1 MDRRSLLHALVTMPA
16 AFASPGA
23 SFAQGPEASEVGM
36 DGPVSVT
43 SLPKLK
49 GKLTLYLGR
58 GEGGLYEKIL
68 ESIQRRNP
76 DFELRIRRG
85 PSTALANTLVAESRF
100 GKPRADVFWSI
111 DASSLGLVVEAVE
124 PSALD
129 DELIALLKPEY
140 RYERW
145 LPISGRFRTLAYNPN
160 LVNLSELPDSIMT
173 LPDEDLRFGW
183 APAYGAFQSFVTAM
197 RLLEG
202 DDATGAWL
210 ESLKARSK
218 SYAGELNV
226 VMGTSQGES
235 DIGFANHYYT
245 LRLLQGRPDTP
256 LGLAFTRGD
265 AGCLLNASGT
275 VILKPSTLARDFVR
289 HLMTNEVQGY
299 LAREAFEVPLLEGVP
314 NPKGLPPLAS
324 LQPPRV
330 DLEKLADVRP
340 TLSLLRQTGV
350 L

>member
-1 MDRRSLLHALVTMPA
+1 MQRRSLLRALAALPA
-16 AFASPGA
+16 AYAWPVS
-23 SFAQGPEASEVGM
+23 SFAQDRAAEKSAATGV
-36 DGPVSVT
+36 VSVN

-68 ESIQRRNP
+68 KSIQRRNP
-76 DFELRIRRG
+76 DFELRVRRG

-111 DASSLGLVVEAVE
+111 DASSLGLVVNAVE
-124 PSALD
+124 PAPLESDLVG
-129 DELIALLKPEY
+129 LLKPEY

-145 LPISGRFRTLAYNPN
+145 LPISGRFRTLAYNSDS
-160 LVNLSELPDSIMT
+160 VNPSELPDSIMK
-173 LPDEDLRFGW
+173 LPDQDLRFGW

-197 RLLEG
+197 LLLEG
-202 DDATGAWL
+202 EDATGTWL
-210 ESLKARSK
+210 ESLKSRSK

-226 VMGTSQGES
+226 VMGASQGES
-235 DIGFANHYYT
+235 EIGFANHYYT

-299 LAREAFEVPLLEGVP
+299 LAREAFEVPLLDGVS
-314 NPKGLPPLAS
+314 NPEGLPPLAS
-324 LQPPRV
+324 LQPPKV

-340 TLSLLRQTGV
+340 TLSLLRKTGV